1 LIYNLVLN
9 AVNFT
14 EKGNITI
21 SDQREMNHVIISV
34 SDEGMGMTTEQVNNI
49 MGDQVVITAA
59 RLDTRKGHGLGYL
72 IIKDLIKMIGAEIV
86 INSEKGKGTIVSIR
100 IPLE

>member
-1 LIYNLVLN
+1 
-9 AVNFT
+9 
-14 EKGNITI
+14 
-21 SDQREMNHVIISV
+21 MNHVIISV

-49 MGDQVVITAA
+49 MSDQVVITAT

-86 INSEKGKGTIVSIR
+86 IKSEKGKGTIVSIR